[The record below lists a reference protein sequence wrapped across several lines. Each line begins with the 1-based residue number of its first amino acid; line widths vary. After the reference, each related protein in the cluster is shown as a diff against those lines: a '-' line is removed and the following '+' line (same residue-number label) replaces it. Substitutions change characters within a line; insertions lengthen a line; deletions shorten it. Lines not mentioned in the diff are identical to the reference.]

1 MFIEVIREAAPACL
15 RRMLSAVDV
24 QKAEAGWKD
33 SLEKS
38 GTARDAVAL
47 LIESALSREDT
58 VGDMARKLRKN
69 FPKRSQPKARK
80 HRRREEDD

>member
-1 MFIEVIREAAPACL
+1 
-15 RRMLSAVDV
+15 
-24 QKAEAGWKD
+24 
-33 SLEKS
+33 
-38 GTARDAVAL
+38 
-47 LIESALSREDT
+47 